1 MSKLHEDLH
10 AFLRATGE
18 SQRLRCLPRSL
29 QLPRESPSSRVT
41 KWRILRDDVIV
52 HTDTSPKQMSQTP
65 HNSDVTSD
73 IRSCGARRSWYRQIS
88 FTQLSFPPCV
98 VHVHAMPNS
107 QPWFNRSNIVWQRLP
122 NYKVPHDV

>member
-1 MSKLHEDLH
+1 MSKLREDLH

-73 IRSCGARRSWYRQIS
+73 IRSCGADTGKYHLRSSRFRHAWYMYMPCPTHSLDLTVLI
-88 FTQLSFPPCV
+88 LSGKDY
-98 VHVHAMPNS
+98 
-107 QPWFNRSNIVWQRLP
+107 RITKYLTT
-122 NYKVPHDV
+122 